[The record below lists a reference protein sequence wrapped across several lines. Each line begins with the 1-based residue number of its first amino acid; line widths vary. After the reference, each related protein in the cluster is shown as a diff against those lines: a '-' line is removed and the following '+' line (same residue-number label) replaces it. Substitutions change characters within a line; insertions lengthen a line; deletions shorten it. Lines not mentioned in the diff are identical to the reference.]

1 METEKKSTK
10 TVQDL
15 LKEKKQVE
23 RKIGEILSGFYKNNK
38 EIQMIYVNVD
48 TTEVH
53 ENGELVDLIFE
64 TNLDVSLWLN
74 GIKTKKTTADSFWA
88 AL

>member
-1 METEKKSTK
+1 MATEETTK
-10 TVQDL
+10 IRTVADL
-15 LKEKKQVE
+15 LKDKKEVE

-53 ENGELVDLIFE
+53 ENGELMDLIFQ
-64 TNLDVSLWLN
+64 TNLDVSL
-74 GIKTKKTTADSFWA
+74 
-88 AL
+88 

>member
-1 METEKKSTK
+1 MDAEKKSTK

-23 RKIGEILSGFYKNNK
+23 RKISEILSGFYKNNK
-38 EIQMIYVNVD
+38 EILMIYVNVD

-53 ENGELVDLIFE
+53 ENGELVDLIFDV
-64 TNLDVSLWLN
+64 NLDISL
-74 GIKTKKTTADSFWA
+74 
-88 AL
+88 

>member
-1 METEKKSTK
+1 MDTEKESTK
-10 TVQDL
+10 TVQGL
-15 LKEKKQVE
+15 LKEKKEVE

-53 ENGELVDLIFE
+53 ENGELVDLIFDV
-64 TNLDVSLWLN
+64 NLDILL
-74 GIKTKKTTADSFWA
+74 
-88 AL
+88 

>member
-1 METEKKSTK
+1 METEETTK
-10 TVQDL
+10 IRTVADL
-15 LKEKKQVE
+15 LKDKKDVE

-53 ENGELVDLIFE
+53 ENGELVDLIFDV
-64 TNLDVSLWLN
+64 NLDISL
-74 GIKTKKTTADSFWA
+74 
-88 AL
+88 

>member
-23 RKIGEILSGFYKNNK
+23 RKIYEILSEFYKNNK

-64 TNLDVSLWLN
+64 TNLDVSL
-74 GIKTKKTTADSFWA
+74 
-88 AL
+88 

>member
-1 METEKKSTK
+1 MATEETTK
-10 TVQDL
+10 IRTVADL
-15 LKEKKQVE
+15 LKDKKEVE

-64 TNLDVSLWLN
+64 TNLDVSL
-74 GIKTKKTTADSFWA
+74 
-88 AL
+88 

>member
-1 METEKKSTK
+1 MATEETTK
-10 TVQDL
+10 IRTVADL
-15 LKEKKQVE
+15 LKDKKDVE

-64 TNLDVSLWLN
+64 TNLDVSL
-74 GIKTKKTTADSFWA
+74 
-88 AL
+88 

>member
-1 METEKKSTK
+1 MDAEKKSTK

-23 RKIGEILSGFYKNNK
+23 RKISEILSGFYKNNK
-38 EIQMIYVNVD
+38 EIPMIYVNVD

-53 ENGELVDLIFE
+53 ENGELVDLIFDL
-64 TNLDVSLWLN
+64 NLDISL
-74 GIKTKKTTADSFWA
+74 
-88 AL
+88 